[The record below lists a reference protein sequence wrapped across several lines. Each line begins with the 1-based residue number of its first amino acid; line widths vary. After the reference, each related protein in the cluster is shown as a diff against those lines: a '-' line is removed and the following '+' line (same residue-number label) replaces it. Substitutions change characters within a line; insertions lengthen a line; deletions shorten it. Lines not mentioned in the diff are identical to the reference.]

1 MKKINALIF
10 SAALMSNAAYAQK
23 ISAEKVPSSVTS
35 AFMSKFPNASKTS
48 WKMEN
53 PDEYE
58 AEFKMNGKEV
68 SANFDKA
75 GKWLETE
82 TEMEVSALP
91 ASVNDALKRDFAD
104 YKVKEASKIESDK
117 NGNCFEAEI
126 KKGKESYDILFSPE
140 GKMLSKSI
148 LKEKQEDND

>member
-1 MKKINALIF
+1 MKKINAVIL

-23 ISAEKVPSSVTS
+23 ISAEKVPASVTS
-35 AFMSKFPNASKTS
+35 TFTSKFPTATKTS
-48 WKMEN
+48 WEMEA

-58 AEFKMNGKEV
+58 AEFKMNGEEV

-82 TEMEVSALP
+82 TEIEVSALP
-91 ASVNDALKRDFAD
+91 ASVKEALKRDFAD
-104 YKVKEASKIESDK
+104 YKVKEAGKIESDK

-126 KKGKESYDILFSPE
+126 KKGKESYDIIFTPE
-140 GKMLSKSI
+140 GKMLSKST
-148 LKEKQEDND
+148 LKKEDKD